1 MDDRA
6 KVLHIDGLFFLLPED
21 FKGGLSEALR
31 AFADYHDSVSG
42 TPKQK
47 ILDAIDDDPEDSMT
61 VAELRGKRFSTFW
74 DGVYSEE
81 KYRVHG
87 GVSISVYNPETNEL
101 EDLHPNTGEPV

>member
-6 KVLHIDGLFFLLPED
+6 KVLYINSLLFLLPDD
-21 FKGGLSEALR
+21 FEGGLSDALR
-31 AFADYHDSVSG
+31 AFADYHDTVSG

-47 ILDAIDDDPEDSMT
+47 ILDRVDDDPEDSMT
-61 VAELRGKRFSTFW
+61 VAELRDKRFSAFL
-74 DGVYSEE
+74 DGVDSEE

-87 GVSISVYNPETNEL
+87 GVSITVYNSETGEL

>member
-1 MDDRA
+1 MDNQA
-6 KVLHIDGLFFLLPED
+6 KLLHIHELFFLLPDD
-21 FKGGLSEALR
+21 FKGGLPEALR

-47 ILDAIDDDPEDSMT
+47 ILDRIDDDPEDSMT
-61 VAELRGKRFSTFW
+61 VAELRDKRFHTFW
-74 DGVYSEE
+74 DGVHSEE

-87 GVSISVYNPETNEL
+87 GVSISVYNSETGEL

>member
-6 KVLHIDGLFFLLPED
+6 KVLYINGLFFLLPEG
-21 FKGGLSEALR
+21 FEGGLSAALR

-47 ILDAIDDDPEDSMT
+47 IDKIVDDDPENSMT
-61 VAELRGKRFSTFW
+61 VAEFRDKRFSTFW
-74 DGVYSEE
+74 DGVHSEE
-81 KYRVHG
+81 KYRVCG
-87 GVSISVYNPETNEL
+87 TVLINAYNSETGEL